1 MPRTAT
7 DTLHKILPLSS
18 TGLEKDLLRI
28 VPFDGVLNPV
38 IPLINTFKR
47 EDIPDVILPWL
58 IVEYGLGRL
67 QQFVPNPRDLITEGL
82 EFNRLIGTPAA
93 ISKVFDWFGIEAE
106 LVEATVPGLHFAEF
120 QVKLISPATLTQ
132 EQLCLLAKALDIAK
146 PARGRFRRIFNDA
159 WDVGSFILDESD
171 WGALL
176 DNYSGVYGPEIGL
189 CDDRQL
195 WVSLG
200 LKIDLSPE
208 NYALISGDVGGFTV
222 DEVINISYISN
233 TEYPILDDEFID
245 PPSFYSPH
253 MSATMM
259 VSVDG
264 ATVIGGLVD
273 ENGIPLVDES
283 GIQLDYRIP

>member
-7 DTLHKILPLSS
+7 DTLYKILPLSS

-47 EDIPDVILPWL
+47 EDIPDAIVPWL

-67 QQFVPNPRDLITEGL
+67 QQFVLNPRDLITEGL

-159 WDVGSFILDESD
+159 WNVGSFILDESD
-171 WGALL
+171 WGTLL

-200 LKIDLSPE
+200 LKIDLSPA
-208 NYALISGDVGGFTV
+208 NYPLISGDVGGFTI
-222 DEVINISYISN
+222 DEAFNIAYINPN
-233 TEYPILDDEFID
+233 AFPILDDEFIG
-245 PPSFYSPH
+245 PSSFYSNH
-253 MSATMM
+253 MATTLE
-259 VSVDG
+259 VHVEGD
-264 ATVIGGLVD
+264 LVD
-273 ENGIPLVDES
+273 ENGDFLVDENGEHLS
-283 GIQLDYRIP
+283 YRIS